1 MLSLMTRIF
10 YMIRPGLPARCR
22 LFMRRFVARR
32 RLESVSRKWPVLP
45 GSEKKPAQWEGW
57 PGGKQFA
64 FVLTHDVEC
73 VRGCQRLEA
82 LVQLETELGLRSSFN
97 FVPERYHVEESVRKG
112 LQSRGFEVG
121 VHGLK
126 HDGKLYSSRKEFLRR
141 ATKINQ
147 YAREW
152 GAVGFRS
159 PSMHHNLDWLLDLDF
174 QYDASTF
181 DTDPFEPQP
190 DGIGTIFP
198 VWVPARRGRP
208 GYIELPYTIPQDM
221 TLFTIFCHRD
231 ASMWKRKLDWI
242 AQNGGM
248 ALINTHPDYMYLG
261 AEKKAVDEYP
271 IAFYRDF
278 LEYAKTKY
286 SDVYWHALPCEVA
299 QFWRSRPIS
308 PEEDF
313 QRIQLKDSFPDP
325 SS

>member
-1 MLSLMTRIF
+1 MLSF
-10 YMIRPGLPARCR
+10 MIRAFYVVRPCLPSFFR
-22 LFMRRFVARR
+22 LFLRRMVARYR
-32 RLESVSRKWPVLP
+32 VKSVSDEWPILP
-45 GSEKKPAQWEGW
+45 GSERKPARWEGW

-73 VRGCQRLEA
+73 MRGYRRLEA

-97 FVPERYHVEESVRKG
+97 FVPERYPVEEQVRKK
-112 LQSRGFEVG
+112 LQERGFEVG

-126 HDGKLYSSRKEFLRR
+126 HDGKLYSSREEFLRR
-141 ATKINQ
+141 AEKINQ

-152 GAVGFRS
+152 GSVGFRS

-198 VWVPARRGRP
+198 VWIPGRRGRP
-208 GYIELPYTIPQDM
+208 GYIELPYTLPQDV
-221 TLFTIFCHRD
+221 TVFAIFSHRD
-231 ASMWKRKLDWI
+231 VSMWKRKLDWI
-242 AQNGGM
+242 AQHGGM

-261 AEKKAVDEYP
+261 AEKEELDEYP
-271 IAFYRDF
+271 LAFYRDF
-278 LEYAKTKY
+278 LEYAQSRY
-286 SDVYWHALPCEVA
+286 SDVYWHALPSEVA
-299 QFWRSRPIS
+299 QFWRSRSIS

-313 QRIQLKDSFPDP
+313 QRILPQSNFPSP